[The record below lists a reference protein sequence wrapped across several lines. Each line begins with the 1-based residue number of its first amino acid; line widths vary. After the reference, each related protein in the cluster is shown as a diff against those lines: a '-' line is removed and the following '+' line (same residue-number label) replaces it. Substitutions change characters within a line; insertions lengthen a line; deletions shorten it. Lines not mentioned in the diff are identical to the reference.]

1 MSNIVIKNVSKSF
14 DGIEVLHD
22 VNLDLEEGKIYGFIG
37 RNGSGKSVLFK
48 IICGLYYPTSGS
60 VLVDGVDIHKKDVF
74 PNDMR
79 VLIEKPNFLPNL
91 TGLENLKLLASI
103 QNKITEEDITLILDK
118 LNLKKDMNK
127 LYHKYSL
134 GMKQKLA
141 VAQVFME
148 NPKMMI
154 FDEPFNGI
162 EEKTV
167 EVIKKILLEEKKNGK
182 IILIS
187 SNLFNPWM
195 HIFIFESIILLVS
208 SIIILHPIVFL
219 PSAYDIRH

>member
-103 QNKITEEDITLILDK
+103 QNKITEEDIILILDK

-154 FDEPFNGI
+154 LDEPFNGI

-182 IILIS
+182 IILIYS
-187 SNLFNPWM
+187 
-195 HIFIFESIILLVS
+195 HIKE
-208 SIIILHPIVFL
+208 
-219 PSAYDIRH
+219 DIEELADTIYFVDAGSVNSYRKK

>member
-103 QNKITEEDITLILDK
+103 QNKITEEDIILILDK

-141 VAQVFME
+141 VAQVLME

-154 FDEPFNGI
+154 FDEPFKGI

-167 EVIKKILLEEKKNGK
+167 EVIKKILFEEKKEGK
-182 IILIS
+182 IILIAS
-187 SNLFNPWM
+187 
-195 HIFIFESIILLVS
+195 HIKE
-208 SIIILHPIVFL
+208 
-219 PSAYDIRH
+219 DIEELADADTIYFVDNGSVNNYKKK

>member
-14 DGIEVLHD
+14 DGVEVLHD
-22 VNLDLEEGKIYGFIG
+22 VNLDLEEGHIYGFIG

-48 IICGLYYPTSGS
+48 IICGLYYPTTGS
-60 VLVDGVDIHKKDVF
+60 VIVDGIDIHKNDIF

-79 VLIEKPNFLPNL
+79 VLIEKTNFLPNL
-91 TGLENLKLLASI
+91 TGLDNLKLLASI
-103 QNKITEEDITLILDK
+103 QNRITEEDIILILDK

-141 VAQVFME
+141 VAQVLME

-167 EVIKKILLEEKKNGK
+167 EVIKKILLEEKKEGK
-182 IILIS
+182 IILIAS
-187 SNLFNPWM
+187 
-195 HIFIFESIILLVS
+195 HIKE
-208 SIIILHPIVFL
+208 
-219 PSAYDIRH
+219 DIEELADADTIYFVDNGSVNNYKKK

>member
-74 PNDMR
+74 PNNMR

-103 QNKITEEDITLILDK
+103 QNKITEEDIILILDK

-187 SNLFNPWM
+187 S
-195 HIFIFESIILLVS
+195 HIKE
-208 SIIILHPIVFL
+208 
-219 PSAYDIRH
+219 DIEELADTIYFVDAGSVNSYRKK

>member
-1 MSNIVIKNVSKSF
+1 MSNIVVKEVSKSF
-14 DGIEVLHD
+14 DDAEVLHD
-22 VNLDLEEGKIYGFIG
+22 INLEFKEGHIYGFVG

-48 IICGLYYPTSGS
+48 IMCGLYFPTTDS
-60 VLVDGVDIHKKDVF
+60 VVIDGVDIHKNNIF
-74 PNDMR
+74 PNNMR

-103 QNKITEEDITLILDK
+103 QNKITEDDIIEILNK
-118 LNLKKDMNK
+118 LNLKDDMNK

-141 VAQVFME
+141 IAQVLME
-148 NPKMMI
+148 DPEIMI

-167 EVIKKILLEEKKNGK
+167 KIIKNILLEEKKKKK
-182 IILIS
+182 IILIAS
-187 SNLFNPWM
+187 
-195 HIFIFESIILLVS
+195 HIKDDIEQLAD
-208 SIIILHPIVFL
+208 IVYL
-219 PSAYDIRH
+219 MDDGKIKLSKNKK

>member
-14 DGIEVLHD
+14 DGVEVLHD

-103 QNKITEEDITLILDK
+103 QNKITEEDIILILDK

-187 SNLFNPWM
+187 S
-195 HIFIFESIILLVS
+195 HIKE
-208 SIIILHPIVFL
+208 
-219 PSAYDIRH
+219 DIEELADTIYFVDAGSVNSYRKK

>member
-14 DGIEVLHD
+14 DGVEVLHD
-22 VNLDLEEGKIYGFIG
+22 VNLDLEEGHIYGFIG

-48 IICGLYYPTSGS
+48 IICGLYYPTTGN
-60 VLVDGVDIHKKDVF
+60 VVVDGIDIHKNDVF

-103 QNKITEEDITLILDK
+103 QNKITEEDIILVLDK

-141 VAQVFME
+141 VAQVLME

-167 EVIKKILLEEKKNGK
+167 EVIKKILLEEKKAGK
-182 IILIS
+182 IILIAS
-187 SNLFNPWM
+187 
-195 HIFIFESIILLVS
+195 HIKEDIEELADTDTIYLVDAGC
-208 SIIILHPIVFL
+208 VDN
-219 PSAYDIRH
+219 YKKK

>member
-103 QNKITEEDITLILDK
+103 QNKITEEDIILILDK

-167 EVIKKILLEEKKNGK
+167 EVIKKILLEERKNGK

-187 SNLFNPWM
+187 S
-195 HIFIFESIILLVS
+195 HIKE
-208 SIIILHPIVFL
+208 
-219 PSAYDIRH
+219 DIEELADTIYFVDAGSVNSYRKK

>member
-14 DGIEVLHD
+14 DGVEVLHD
-22 VNLDLEEGKIYGFIG
+22 VNLDLEEGHIYGFIG

-48 IICGLYYPTSGS
+48 IICGLYYPTTGS
-60 VLVDGVDIHKKDVF
+60 VIVDGIDIHKNDIF

-91 TGLENLKLLASI
+91 TGLDNLKLLASI
-103 QNKITEEDITLILDK
+103 QNRITEEDIILILDK

-141 VAQVFME
+141 VAQVLME

-167 EVIKKILLEEKKNGK
+167 EVIKKILLEEKKAGK
-182 IILIS
+182 IILIAS
-187 SNLFNPWM
+187 HIKEDIEELADTDTIYLVDAGCVDNYKKSNF
-195 HIFIFESIILLVS
+195 
-208 SIIILHPIVFL
+208 
-219 PSAYDIRH
+219 

>member
-14 DGIEVLHD
+14 DGVEVLHD
-22 VNLDLEEGKIYGFIG
+22 VNLDLEEGHIYGFIG

-48 IICGLYYPTSGS
+48 IICGLYYPTTGS
-60 VLVDGVDIHKKDVF
+60 VIVDGIDIHKNDIF

-91 TGLENLKLLASI
+91 TGLDNLKLLASI
-103 QNKITEEDITLILDK
+103 QNRITEEDIILILDK

-141 VAQVFME
+141 VAQVLME

-162 EEKTV
+162 EEKTI
-167 EVIKKILLEEKKNGK
+167 EVIKKILLEEKKEGK
-182 IILIS
+182 IILIAS
-187 SNLFNPWM
+187 
-195 HIFIFESIILLVS
+195 HIKE
-208 SIIILHPIVFL
+208 
-219 PSAYDIRH
+219 DIEELADADTIYFVDNGSVNNYKKK

>member
-1 MSNIVIKNVSKSF
+1 MSSIVIKNLSKSF
-14 DGIEVLHD
+14 DGVEVLHD
-22 VNLDLEEGKIYGFIG
+22 VNLNFKEGHIYGFIG
-37 RNGSGKSVLFK
+37 RNGSGKSILFK
-48 IICGLYYPTSGS
+48 IICGLYYPTTGS
-60 VLVDGVDIHKKDVF
+60 VVVDEVDIHKKDVF

-103 QNKITEEDITLILDK
+103 QNKITEEDIISVLDK

-127 LYHKYSL
+127 LYYKYSL

-141 VAQVFME
+141 IAQVLME

-167 EVIKKILLEEKKNGK
+167 EIVKKILLEEKAAGK
-182 IILIS
+182 IILIAS
-187 SNLFNPWM
+187 
-195 HIFIFESIILLVS
+195 HIKEDIEKLADTIYLVDDGK
-208 SIIILHPIVFL
+208 IEL
-219 PSAYDIRH
+219 RKK

>member
-14 DGIEVLHD
+14 DGVEVLHD
-22 VNLDLEEGKIYGFIG
+22 VNLDLEEGHIYGFIG

-48 IICGLYYPTSGS
+48 IICGLYYPTTGI
-60 VLVDGVDIHKKDVF
+60 VIVDGIDIHKNDIF

-91 TGLENLKLLASI
+91 TGLDNLKLLASI
-103 QNKITEEDITLILDK
+103 QNRITEEDIILILDK

-141 VAQVFME
+141 VAQVLME

-167 EVIKKILLEEKKNGK
+167 EVIKKILLEEKKSGK
-182 IILIS
+182 IILIAS
-187 SNLFNPWM
+187 
-195 HIFIFESIILLVS
+195 HIKE
-208 SIIILHPIVFL
+208 
-219 PSAYDIRH
+219 DIEELADADTIYFVDNGSVNNYKKK

>member
-14 DGIEVLHD
+14 DGVEVLHD
-22 VNLDLEEGKIYGFIG
+22 VNLDLEEGHIYGFIG

-48 IICGLYYPTSGS
+48 IICGLYYPTTGS
-60 VLVDGVDIHKKDVF
+60 VIVDGVDIHKNDIF

-91 TGLENLKLLASI
+91 TGLDNLKLLASI
-103 QNKITEEDITLILDK
+103 QNRITEEDIILILDK

-141 VAQVFME
+141 VAQVLME

-167 EVIKKILLEEKKNGK
+167 EVIKKILLEEKKEGK
-182 IILIS
+182 IILIAS
-187 SNLFNPWM
+187 
-195 HIFIFESIILLVS
+195 HIKE
-208 SIIILHPIVFL
+208 
-219 PSAYDIRH
+219 DIEELADADTIYFVDNGSVNNYKKK

>member
-14 DGIEVLHD
+14 DGVEVLHD
-22 VNLDLEEGKIYGFIG
+22 VNLDLEEGHIYGFIG

-48 IICGLYYPTSGS
+48 IICGLYYPTTGS
-60 VLVDGVDIHKKDVF
+60 VIVDGIDIHKNDIF

-91 TGLENLKLLASI
+91 TGLDNLKLLASI
-103 QNKITEEDITLILDK
+103 QNRITEEDIILILDK

-141 VAQVFME
+141 VAQVLME

-167 EVIKKILLEEKKNGK
+167 EVIKKILLKEKKEGK
-182 IILIS
+182 IILIAS
-187 SNLFNPWM
+187 
-195 HIFIFESIILLVS
+195 HIKE
-208 SIIILHPIVFL
+208 
-219 PSAYDIRH
+219 DIEELADADTIYFVDNGSVNNYKKK

>member
-14 DGIEVLHD
+14 DGVEVLHD
-22 VNLDLEEGKIYGFIG
+22 VNLDLEEGHIYGFIG

-48 IICGLYYPTSGS
+48 IICGLYYPTTGS
-60 VLVDGVDIHKKDVF
+60 VIVDGIDIHKNDIF

-91 TGLENLKLLASI
+91 TCLDNLKLLASI
-103 QNKITEEDITLILDK
+103 QNRITEEDIILILDK

-141 VAQVFME
+141 VAQVLME

-167 EVIKKILLEEKKNGK
+167 EVIKKILLEEKKEGK
-182 IILIS
+182 IILIAS
-187 SNLFNPWM
+187 
-195 HIFIFESIILLVS
+195 HIKE
-208 SIIILHPIVFL
+208 
-219 PSAYDIRH
+219 DIEELADADTIYFVDNGSVNNYKKK

>member
-1 MSNIVIKNVSKSF
+1 MSNIVVKEVSKIF
-14 DGIEVLHD
+14 DDAEVLHD
-22 VNLDLEEGKIYGFIG
+22 INLEFKEGHIYGFVG

-48 IICGLYYPTSGS
+48 ILCGLYFPTTGS
-60 VLVDGVDIHKKDVF
+60 VVIDGVDIHKNNIF
-74 PNDMR
+74 PNNMR

-103 QNKITEEDITLILDK
+103 QNKITEDDIIDILNK
-118 LNLKKDMNK
+118 LNLKDDMNK

-141 VAQVFME
+141 IAQVLME
-148 NPKMMI
+148 DPEIMI

-167 EVIKKILLEEKKNGK
+167 KIIKNILLEEKKKKK
-182 IILIS
+182 IILIAS
-187 SNLFNPWM
+187 
-195 HIFIFESIILLVS
+195 HIKDDIEQLAD
-208 SIIILHPIVFL
+208 IVYL
-219 PSAYDIRH
+219 MDDGKIKLSKNKK

>member
-60 VLVDGVDIHKKDVF
+60 VLVDGVDIHKNDVF

-103 QNKITEEDITLILDK
+103 QNKITEEDIILILDK

-187 SNLFNPWM
+187 S
-195 HIFIFESIILLVS
+195 HIKE
-208 SIIILHPIVFL
+208 
-219 PSAYDIRH
+219 DIEELADTIYFVDAGSVNSYRKK

>member
-22 VNLDLEEGKIYGFIG
+22 VNLDLKEGKIYGFIG

-60 VLVDGVDIHKKDVF
+60 VLVDGVDIHKNDVF

-103 QNKITEEDITLILDK
+103 QNKITEEDIILILDK

-187 SNLFNPWM
+187 S
-195 HIFIFESIILLVS
+195 HIKE
-208 SIIILHPIVFL
+208 
-219 PSAYDIRH
+219 DIEELADTIYFVDAGSVNSYRKK

>member
-1 MSNIVIKNVSKSF
+1 MSNIVVKEVSKSF
-14 DGIEVLHD
+14 DDAEVLHD
-22 VNLDLEEGKIYGFIG
+22 INLEFKEGHIYGFVG

-48 IICGLYYPTSGS
+48 IMCGLYFPTTGS
-60 VLVDGVDIHKKDVF
+60 VVIDGVDIHKNNIF
-74 PNDMR
+74 PNNMR

-103 QNKITEEDITLILDK
+103 QNKITEDDIIDILNK
-118 LNLKKDMNK
+118 LNLKDDMNK

-141 VAQVFME
+141 IAQVLME
-148 NPKMMI
+148 DPEIMI

-167 EVIKKILLEEKKNGK
+167 KIIKNILLEEKKKKK
-182 IILIS
+182 IILIAS
-187 SNLFNPWM
+187 
-195 HIFIFESIILLVS
+195 HIKDDIEQLAD
-208 SIIILHPIVFL
+208 IVYL
-219 PSAYDIRH
+219 MDDGKIKLSKNKK

>member
-14 DGIEVLHD
+14 DGIEVLHE

-60 VLVDGVDIHKKDVF
+60 VLVDGVDIHKNDVF

-103 QNKITEEDITLILDK
+103 QNKITEEDIILILDK

-187 SNLFNPWM
+187 S
-195 HIFIFESIILLVS
+195 HIKE
-208 SIIILHPIVFL
+208 
-219 PSAYDIRH
+219 DIEELADTIYFVDAGSVNSYRKK

>member
-60 VLVDGVDIHKKDVF
+60 VIVDGVDIHKNDVF

-103 QNKITEEDITLILDK
+103 QNKITEEDIILILDK

-187 SNLFNPWM
+187 S
-195 HIFIFESIILLVS
+195 HIKE
-208 SIIILHPIVFL
+208 
-219 PSAYDIRH
+219 DIEELADTIYFVDAGSVNSYRKK

>member
-22 VNLDLEEGKIYGFIG
+22 VNLGLEEGKIYGFIG

-103 QNKITEEDITLILDK
+103 QNKITEEDIILILDK

-154 FDEPFNGI
+154 LDEPFNGI

-187 SNLFNPWM
+187 S
-195 HIFIFESIILLVS
+195 HIKE
-208 SIIILHPIVFL
+208 
-219 PSAYDIRH
+219 DIEELADTIYFVDAGSVNSYRKK

>member
-14 DGIEVLHD
+14 DGIEVLHE

-60 VLVDGVDIHKKDVF
+60 VIVDGVDIHKNDVF

-103 QNKITEEDITLILDK
+103 QNKITEEDIILILDK

-167 EVIKKILLEEKKNGK
+167 EVIKKILLEEKNNGK

-187 SNLFNPWM
+187 S
-195 HIFIFESIILLVS
+195 HIKE
-208 SIIILHPIVFL
+208 
-219 PSAYDIRH
+219 DIEELADTIYFVDAGSVNSYRKK

>member
-1 MSNIVIKNVSKSF
+1 M
-14 DGIEVLHD
+14 HD
-22 VNLDLEEGKIYGFIG
+22 VNLDLEEGHIYGFIG
-37 RNGSGKSVLFK
+37 RNGSVKSVLFK
-48 IICGLYYPTSGS
+48 IICGLYYPTTGS
-60 VLVDGVDIHKKDVF
+60 VIVDGIDIHKNDIF

-91 TGLENLKLLASI
+91 TGLDNLKLLASI
-103 QNKITEEDITLILDK
+103 QNRITEEDIILILDK

-187 SNLFNPWM
+187 S
-195 HIFIFESIILLVS
+195 HIKE
-208 SIIILHPIVFL
+208 
-219 PSAYDIRH
+219 DIEELADTIYFVDAGSVNSYRKK

>member
-1 MSNIVIKNVSKSF
+1 MSSIVIKNVSKSF

-60 VLVDGVDIHKKDVF
+60 VIVDGVDIHKNDVF

-103 QNKITEEDITLILDK
+103 QNKITEEDIILILDK

-141 VAQVFME
+141 VAQVLME

-167 EVIKKILLEEKKNGK
+167 EVIKRILLEEKKNGK
-182 IILIS
+182 IILIAS
-187 SNLFNPWM
+187 
-195 HIFIFESIILLVS
+195 HIKE
-208 SIIILHPIVFL
+208 
-219 PSAYDIRH
+219 DIEELADTIYFVDAGSVDNYKKK

>member
-14 DGIEVLHD
+14 DGVEVLHD
-22 VNLDLEEGKIYGFIG
+22 VNLDLEEGHIYGFIG

-48 IICGLYYPTSGS
+48 IICGLYYPTTGN
-60 VLVDGVDIHKKDVF
+60 VVVDGVDIHKNDVF
-74 PNDMR
+74 PDDMR

-91 TGLENLKLLASI
+91 TGLENLKLLTSI
-103 QNKITEEDITLILDK
+103 QNKITEEDIILVLDK

-141 VAQVFME
+141 VAQVLME

-167 EVIKKILLEEKKNGK
+167 EVIKKILLEEKKAGK
-182 IILIS
+182 IILIAS
-187 SNLFNPWM
+187 
-195 HIFIFESIILLVS
+195 HIKEDIEELADTDTIYLVDAGC
-208 SIIILHPIVFL
+208 VDN
-219 PSAYDIRH
+219 YNKK

>member
-14 DGIEVLHD
+14 DGVEVLHD
-22 VNLDLEEGKIYGFIG
+22 VNLDLEEGHIYGFIG

-48 IICGLYYPTSGS
+48 IICGLYYPTTGS
-60 VLVDGVDIHKKDVF
+60 VIVDGVDIHKKDVF

-103 QNKITEEDITLILDK
+103 QNKITEEDIILILDK

-141 VAQVFME
+141 VAQVLME

-167 EVIKKILLEEKKNGK
+167 EVIKKILLEEKKEGK
-182 IILIS
+182 IILIAS
-187 SNLFNPWM
+187 
-195 HIFIFESIILLVS
+195 HIKE
-208 SIIILHPIVFL
+208 
-219 PSAYDIRH
+219 DIEELADADTIYFVDNGSVNNYKKK

>member
-14 DGIEVLHD
+14 DGVEVLHD
-22 VNLDLEEGKIYGFIG
+22 VNLDLEEGHIYGFIG

-48 IICGLYYPTSGS
+48 IICGLYYPTTGS
-60 VLVDGVDIHKKDVF
+60 VIVDGIDIHKNDIF

-91 TGLENLKLLASI
+91 TGLDNLKLLASI
-103 QNKITEEDITLILDK
+103 QNRIAEEDIILILDK

-141 VAQVFME
+141 VAQVLME

-162 EEKTV
+162 EEKSV
-167 EVIKKILLEEKKNGK
+167 EVIKKILLEEKKEGK
-182 IILIS
+182 IILIAS
-187 SNLFNPWM
+187 
-195 HIFIFESIILLVS
+195 HIKE
-208 SIIILHPIVFL
+208 
-219 PSAYDIRH
+219 DIEELADADTIYFVDNGSVNNYKKK

>member
-14 DGIEVLHD
+14 DGVEVLHD
-22 VNLDLEEGKIYGFIG
+22 VNLDLEEGHIYGFIG

-48 IICGLYYPTSGS
+48 IICGLYYPTTGS
-60 VLVDGVDIHKKDVF
+60 VIVDGIDIHKNDIF

-79 VLIEKPNFLPNL
+79 VLIEKPNFVPNL
-91 TGLENLKLLASI
+91 TGLDNLKLLASI
-103 QNKITEEDITLILDK
+103 QNRITEEDIILILDK
-118 LNLKKDMNK
+118 LNLKKDMSK

-141 VAQVFME
+141 VAQVLME

-167 EVIKKILLEEKKNGK
+167 EVIKKILLEEKKEGK
-182 IILIS
+182 IILIAS
-187 SNLFNPWM
+187 
-195 HIFIFESIILLVS
+195 HIKE
-208 SIIILHPIVFL
+208 
-219 PSAYDIRH
+219 DIEELADADTIYFVDNGSVNNYKKK

>member
-60 VLVDGVDIHKKDVF
+60 VIVDGVDIHKKDVF

-103 QNKITEEDITLILDK
+103 QNKITEEDIILILDK

-154 FDEPFNGI
+154 LDEPFNGI

-187 SNLFNPWM
+187 S
-195 HIFIFESIILLVS
+195 HIKE
-208 SIIILHPIVFL
+208 
-219 PSAYDIRH
+219 DIEELADTIYFVDAGSVNSYRKK

>member
-60 VLVDGVDIHKKDVF
+60 VLVDGVDIHKNDVF

-103 QNKITEEDITLILDK
+103 QNKITEEDIILILDK

-167 EVIKKILLEEKKNGK
+167 EVIKKILLEEKNNGK

-187 SNLFNPWM
+187 S
-195 HIFIFESIILLVS
+195 HIKE
-208 SIIILHPIVFL
+208 
-219 PSAYDIRH
+219 DIEELADTIYFVDAGSVNSYRKK